1 MYYFVL
7 IFIENITEAP
17 IKKLAAKLHINRE
30 GIPYRC
36 FQAVKMF
43 FIINIGELFFRADT
57 LTDGFAMLG
66 KILTDFHITEL
77 FRNIS
82 SLKMDEADL
91 VIAAVGII
99 LVAVVGM
106 LHEKNIHIRE
116 EIAKWML
123 PARWALWY
131 ATIAIIV
138 LFGAYGVGYTLVEM
152 IYAGY

>member
-1 MYYFVL
+1 
-7 IFIENITEAP
+7 
-17 IKKLAAKLHINRE
+17 
-30 GIPYRC
+30 
-36 FQAVKMF
+36 MF

-82 SLKMDEADL
+82 NLKMDEADL